1 MKTLGVI
8 STQPELAAALRA
20 LLPPGE
26 FRVVTQTE
34 WSDDVARVTG
44 GMLDLIAID
53 ADLTSVEP
61 IRLLEKIRRRLPDCP
76 VYVFAGRRQ
85 PEWEEEAYLQ
95 GARHIFTK
103 PVRGKLILEILTR
116 GQAAAESTVLSP
128 AGNLMPVEALRGGD
142 APSMRAWT
150 VLRDYSAV
158 LSHSLCAEALL
169 KQFLLFVRGMLGVN
183 RAAVFLRVAP
193 TALSVAQSETESH
206 RLRSACAIGLPPGL
220 LEHFELTL
228 DAGVGGHLL
237 KHGRILQAHTEEARR
252 EIGLRKEFELLGAQ
266 VAIPILD
273 RESLVGVAMFDHRL
287 TGEPFTTE
295 ELTLLFHLLEQL
307 GMAIRNIWLH
317 DQLAANHD
325 LMADTLGHLS
335 NGCVVVSAAMEIL
348 HANQAARKI
357 FNQLDES
364 PRRME
369 FTDLPQ
375 VIGGRVF
382 EALRQGRPVTPFKY
396 RPAGKL
402 GTVYQVSIAP
412 FEKRHA
418 ASPHAALVLL
428 EDFTQIERWQK
439 LDVEAS
445 SLRLVKLMAE
455 RLAHEIGNSIV
466 PLSTHQQLF
475 AQKYRD
481 AEFRASLNDALSDG
495 VRRVSRLV
503 KQMYFLARDGASL
516 LDSLPV
522 RQLIEEA
529 FREAQVMQGGKT
541 ANLHYEEGEPITIPA
556 CDKNSL
562 RHALAEVMLNALQSD
577 LASPQVRVRTAVKA
591 EADGREW
598 LVINM
603 LDNGS
608 GFTAE
613 TAARGHEPFFTTR
626 NVGVG
631 LGLTVCRKIIETH
644 QGRLE
649 TLPAAKDQKGHVR
662 LAIPFLPPV
671 KPDVSIES
679 FQRPLAAQAKA
690 ASTSEPS

>member
-1 MKTLGVI
+1 M
-8 STQPELAAALRA
+8 
-20 LLPPGE
+20 
-26 FRVVTQTE
+26 
-34 WSDDVARVTG
+34 
-44 GMLDLIAID
+44 
-53 ADLTSVEP
+53 
-61 IRLLEKIRRRLPDCP
+61 
-76 VYVFAGRRQ
+76 
-85 PEWEEEAYLQ
+85 
-95 GARHIFTK
+95 
-103 PVRGKLILEILTR
+103 
-116 GQAAAESTVLSP
+116 
-128 AGNLMPVEALRGGD
+128 
-142 APSMRAWT
+142 
-150 VLRDYSAV
+150 
-158 LSHSLCAEALL
+158 
-169 KQFLLFVRGMLGVN
+169 
-183 RAAVFLRVAP
+183 
-193 TALSVAQSETESH
+193 
-206 RLRSACAIGLPPGL
+206 
-220 LEHFELTL
+220 
-228 DAGVGGHLL
+228 
-237 KHGRILQAHTEEARR
+237 
-252 EIGLRKEFELLGAQ
+252 
-266 VAIPILD
+266 
-273 RESLVGVAMFDHRL
+273 
-287 TGEPFTTE
+287 
-295 ELTLLFHLLEQL
+295 
-307 GMAIRNIWLH
+307 
-317 DQLAANHD
+317 
-325 LMADTLGHLS
+325 
-335 NGCVVVSAAMEIL
+335 
-348 HANQAARKI
+348 
-357 FNQLDES
+357 
-364 PRRME
+364 
-369 FTDLPQ
+369 
-375 VIGGRVF
+375 
-382 EALRQGRPVTPFKY
+382 
-396 RPAGKL
+396 
-402 GTVYQVSIAP
+402 
-412 FEKRHA
+412 
-418 ASPHAALVLL
+418 LL

-475 AQKYRD
+475 SQKYRD

-541 ANLHYEEGEPITIPA
+541 ANLHYEDGEPITIPA

-577 LASPQVRVRTAVKA
+577 LAAPQVRVRTSVQT

-598 LVINM
+598 LVINV

-649 TLPAAKDQKGHVR
+649 TLPAAKDRKGHVR

-679 FQRPLAAQAKA
+679 FRRPLAAQAKA

>member
-1 MKTLGVI
+1 MKTVGVI
-8 STQPELAAALRA
+8 STQPELATALRA
-20 LLPPGE
+20 LLPAEE
-26 FRVVTQTE
+26 FRVVAQTE

-53 ADLTSVEP
+53 AELVNVEP
-61 IRLLEKIRRRLPDCP
+61 IRLLEKIRHRLPDCP
-76 VYVFAGRRQ
+76 VFIFASRRQ
-85 PEWEEEAYLQ
+85 PEWEEEAYLR
-95 GARHIFTK
+95 GARHVFSK
-103 PVRGKLILEILTR
+103 PVRGKLILELLTR
-116 GQAAAESTVLSP
+116 EQVISAPPAAGAAYPLAASEPARSGDSP
-128 AGNLMPVEALRGGD
+128 ALHAL
-142 APSMRAWT
+142 A

-169 KQFLLFVRGMLGVN
+169 KQFLLFIRSMMGVN

-193 TALSVAQSETESH
+193 TALSVARNDEEGH

-228 DAGVGGHLL
+228 DAGVGRHLL
-237 KHGRILQAHTEEARR
+237 RHGRILQAQSEEVRR
-252 EIGLRKEFELLGAQ
+252 DIALRKEFELLGAQ
-266 VAIPILD
+266 VAVPILD
-273 RESLVGVAMFDHRL
+273 RESLVGVAVFDHRL
-287 TGEPFTTE
+287 TGEPFSTE

-307 GMAIRNIWLH
+307 GLAIRNIWLH

-369 FTDLPQ
+369 FTELPQ
-375 VIGGRVF
+375 LIGGRVF
-382 EALRQGRPVTPFKY
+382 EALRQGKTVPPFKY
-396 RPAGKL
+396 RPPEHPGL
-402 GTVYQVSIAP
+402 VYQVSIAP

-439 LDVEAS
+439 LDVEAA

-466 PLSTHQQLF
+466 PLSTHQQMFL
-475 AQKYRD
+475 QKYRD
-481 AEFRASLNDALSDG
+481 VEFRASLNDALSDG

-503 KQMYFLARDGASL
+503 KQMYFLARDGAAL
-516 LDSLPV
+516 LDSLTV
-522 RQLIEEA
+522 AQLIEDA
-529 FREAQVMQGGKT
+529 FRDAQAMHGGKS
-541 ANLHYEEGEPITIPA
+541 ANLHYENSEPITIPA
-556 CDKNSL
+556 CDKHSL

-577 LASPQVRVRTAVKA
+577 SAAPQVWVRTAVQK
-591 EADGREW
+591 EPDGHDW
-598 LVINM
+598 LVIDL
-603 LDNGS
+603 LDHGA
-608 GFTAE
+608 GFNAE
-613 TAARGHEPFFTTR
+613 TAVRGFEPFFTTR

-631 LGLTVCRKIIETH
+631 LGLSVCRKIIETH

-649 TLPAAKDQKGHVR
+649 ALPAAKEAKGHLR
-662 LAIPFLPPV
+662 IALPLLPPEA
-671 KPDVSIES
+671 PEESIES
-679 FQRPLAAQAKA
+679 FRRAFPAKA
-690 ASTSEPS
+690 KPASQPEPT

>member
-1 MKTLGVI
+1 MKTVCVI
-8 STQPELAAALRA
+8 STQPELANALRA
-20 LLPPGE
+20 VLPAE
-26 FRVVTQTE
+26 TFRVMPQAE
-34 WSDDVARVTG
+34 WSDDLARVTG
-44 GMLDLIAID
+44 GLLDLIVLD

-61 IRLLEKIRRRLPDCP
+61 IRLLERIRQRLPGCP

-85 PEWEEEAYLQ
+85 PEWEEEAYLR
-95 GARHIFTK
+95 GARHVFTK
-103 PVRGKLILEILTR
+103 PVRGKLI
-116 GQAAAESTVLSP
+116 
-128 AGNLMPVEALRGGD
+128 VEMLARE
-142 APSMRAWT
+142 AVPSMTAVALPAATPAVSDPARAGEVPLMRALS

-169 KQFLLFVRGMLGVN
+169 KQFLLFIRGMLGVN
-183 RAAVFLRVAP
+183 RAAIFLRVPPA
-193 TALSVAQSETESH
+193 ALSVAQSETENH

-228 DAGVGGHLL
+228 DAGVGRHLL
-237 KHGRILQAHTEEARR
+237 RHGRILQAQNDEVRR
-252 EIGLRKEFELLGAQ
+252 DIGLSKEFELLGAQ
-266 VAIPILD
+266 IAIPILD

-287 TGEPFTTE
+287 TGEPYTTE

-307 GMAIRNIWLH
+307 GLAIRNIWLH

-357 FNQLDES
+357 FNRLDAS

-369 FTDLPQ
+369 FNDLPQ
-375 VIGGRVF
+375 VIGSRVF
-382 EALRQGRPVTPFKY
+382 EALRQGKQIAPFKY
-396 RPAGKL
+396 RPADDAGS
-402 GTVYQVSIAP
+402 VYQVSVAP
-412 FEKRHA
+412 FEKRHLT
-418 ASPHAALVLL
+418 SPHAALVLI

-439 LDVEAS
+439 LDTEAA
-445 SLRLVKLMAE
+445 SLRLIKLMAE
-455 RLAHEIGNSIV
+455 RLAHEIGNAVV

-481 AEFRASLNDALSDG
+481 VEFRASLNDALSDG

-503 KQMYFLARDGASL
+503 KQMYFLARDGAAL
-516 LDSLPV
+516 PDRLPV

-529 FREAQVMQGGKT
+529 FRDAQTMHGGKT
-541 ANLHYEEGEPITIPA
+541 ANLHYEAGEPITLPA

-577 LASPQVRVRTAVKA
+577 LAAPQVWVKTAVVA
-591 EADGREW
+591 EVDGRDW
-598 LVINM
+598 LIIDV
-603 LDNGS
+603 LDNGV

-613 TAARGHEPFFTTR
+613 TAVRGYEPFFTTR

-631 LGLTVCRKIIETH
+631 LGLTVCRKIVETH

-649 TLPAAKDQKGHVR
+649 ALPAPKDKRGHVR
-662 LAIPFLPPV
+662 IAIPFLPQAEAEI
-671 KPDVSIES
+671 SLEA
-679 FQRPLAAQAKA
+679 FRRPAKA
-690 ASTSEPS
+690 PTQTISQTEPS